1 MKPQSLIIGALAIAS
16 LAIPATAS
24 AQGAYGYTY
33 NPPVQNVQCERQR
46 KDDQFAGVLVGAIA
60 GGLIGGAIGNNI
72 DDGDAYR
79 YRGHRGHRGY
89 RGYRGHHGHGGYYK
103 GNGNSDEVA
112 AGAIL
117 GAIVGGLAGGAIAED
132 TRRPCQVATPYGSAS
147 GGAYPTGGIPRTT
160 DGLYGGPEV
169 MTYPNTPPPSRTYP
183 VSTTAGPTL
192 PPQPG
197 TDIECRTIER
207 ETRLPDGQVIRDPI
221 MACRDPYDGRWEI
234 TDGFGDENY

>member
-1 MKPQSLIIGALAIAS
+1 MKSRSLIMGAFAAAS

-24 AQGAYGYTY
+24 AQSGYTY
-33 NPPVQNVQCERQR
+33 NAPVQNVQCERQR
-46 KDDQFAGVLVGAIA
+46 KDDKLAGVLVGAVA
-60 GGLIGGAIGNNI
+60 GGLIGGAIGNNV
-72 DDGDAYR
+72 DDGDAHWH
-79 YRGHRGHRGY
+79 RGHRGHRGY
-89 RGYRGHHGHGGYYK
+89 RGYRGHRRHGGYYH

-132 TRRPCQVATPYGSAS
+132 TARPCHVATPYGTSM
-147 GGAYPTGGIPRTT
+147 GTAYPQGGIPRTT

-169 MTYPNTPPPSRTYP
+169 MTYPNTAPPSRTYP
-183 VSTTAGPTL
+183 VSTVPGPTL
-192 PPQPG
+192 PPQAG

-221 MACRDPYDGRWEI
+221 TACRDPYDGTWEI
-234 TDGFGDENY
+234 HDSFDETGY

>member
-1 MKPQSLIIGALAIAS
+1 MKSRSLIIGALALS
-16 LAIPATAS
+16 GLAIPATAA
-24 AQGAYGYTY
+24 AQSGYGYTY
-33 NPPVQNVQCERQR
+33 NAPVQNVQCERQK
-46 KDDQFAGVLVGAIA
+46 KDDQLAGVLVGAIA

-79 YRGHRGHRGY
+79 HHRHYRGY
-89 RGYRGHHGHGGYYK
+89 RGYRGHRGYHRHHR

-117 GAIVGGLAGGAIAED
+117 GAIVGGIAGGAIADD
-132 TRRPCQVATPYGSAS
+132 TSRPCQVATPYGSS
-147 GGAYPTGGIPRTT
+147 PNTAYPTGGIPRTT

-183 VSTTAGPTL
+183 VSTAPGPTL
-192 PPQPG
+192 PPQAG
-197 TDIECRTIER
+197 TNIECRTIER

-221 MACRDPYDGRWEI
+221 TACRDPYDGNWEI
-234 TDGFGDENY
+234 SDPFNDENY